1 MAKDKDKEKDAQL
14 EIITEELSGIREAVE
29 DLGEEL
35 SELHQSIML
44 IGLLKIAEM
53 RPDMREKMDPI
64 FREMISS
71 FGEFGDEE

>member
-1 MAKDKDKEKDAQL
+1 MVKDKDKDPQL
-14 EIITEELSGIREAVE
+14 EIIAEELSGIREAIE

-44 IGLLKIAEM
+44 IGLLKIAEV

-64 FREMISS
+64 FREMVAS
-71 FGEFGDEE
+71 FGELGDEE

>member
-1 MAKDKDKEKDAQL
+1 MAKEKDEDAQL
-14 EIITEELSGIREAVE
+14 EIIAEELSGIREAIE
-29 DLGEEL
+29 DLGGEL

-64 FREMISS
+64 FKEMIAS
-71 FGEFGDEE
+71 FGEFGEEE

>member
-1 MAKDKDKEKDAQL
+1 MVKDKDRDSQL
-14 EIITEELSGIREAVE
+14 EIITEELSGIREAIE

-35 SELHQSIML
+35 SELHQSLML

-64 FREMISS
+64 FKEMISS
-71 FGEFGDEE
+71 FGEFGEEE